1 MSMSIPIKEKL
12 ARLQQEEPMISS
24 SRQWSDKKNN
34 LTVRDSNN
42 PSMVIINEL
51 EPKKIEV
58 RVAETQT
65 NDVYA
70 SVDLK

>member
-1 MSMSIPIKEKL
+1 MSMSIPIKEKI
-12 ARLQQEEPMISS
+12 ARLQREEPMISS